1 MPLAMTRWLLFLL
14 PVMLSAQIQQSP
26 SASSDLQGTLT
37 HENAYS
43 NPALGITI
51 ALPRKWQFVDD
62 ELQARLQDSSTP
74 SETPSDPNCTGPLCH
89 PQKDVRLITKPG
101 QAPIDYILFT
111 AFQLSP
117 QYRNRERFP
126 LKGFAQTLLTAN
138 MPGSGWIPDGE
149 LTPIQIDGKPAYRL
163 LMHTSG
169 LVKKKGYGYV
179 FDANGYV
186 VLFIGTTTYMTD
198 SSSQLQAAIENM
210 KLQTQPPTAR

>member
-1 MPLAMTRWLLFLL
+1 
-14 PVMLSAQIQQSP
+14 MLSGQTQKSP
-26 SASSDLQGTLT
+26 PPGIQGTLT
-37 HENAYS
+37 HENVYS
-43 NPALGITI
+43 NPALGMTMV
-51 ALPRKWQFVDD
+51 LPRKWQFVDD
-62 ELQARLQDSSTP
+62 ELQARLQDSSAP
-74 SETPSDPNCTGPLCH
+74 SETPPDPNCTGPLCH

-101 QAPIDYILFT
+101 QAPVDYILFT

-126 LKGFAQTLLTAN
+126 LKDFAQTLLTAN
-138 MPGSGWIPDGE
+138 VSGSGWIPDGE

-210 KLQTQPPTAR
+210 KLHTQAPAAR